1 MSFFPERLSFSFLLS
16 WKFWLNLFIAGI
28 IFGVVTIVVFLVWL
42 AALSRDLPS
51 VSQLVEYEAPVMSR
65 VHAGDG
71 TLIAEFSEEQR
82 VFVPYESIPQ
92 HVVQAF
98 IAAEDK
104 NFFIHEGV
112 DWAGVAR
119 AVLNSA
125 KYIVTRSGGLQG
137 GSTITQQV
145 VKNML
150 LSRDRT
156 VIRKIKEMILA
167 NRIERA
173 FTKEEII
180 ELYLNDIYLGG
191 RSHGVGAAALN
202 YFDKSLPELNIS
214 EAAILASLPKFP
226 GRVNPYT
233 NPRRLLL
240 RRDYVI
246 NRMVDDGYI
255 TADQA
260 KEAQA
265 LPLKT
270 KKRLRGREYAAATY
284 FVQELRRQLIG
295 EYGEK
300 MLEQGGLSI
309 RSTIDTR
316 LQLIAQEALKNGLNA
331 YDRRKSYRGPLTE
344 LPVNPDSY
352 KILPN
357 VDLPRGYGDWERAF
371 VETVS
376 DSSAL
381 LVLEDG
387 AKVALESKDVE
398 WAKKTFQRDDLTKG
412 LRAGDVVLVE
422 VKRRDTEESRSKP
435 IGKALL
441 RQVPQV
447 EGAVLAL
454 DPHTGRILAM
464 AGGYSFFKSPFNRAT
479 QARRQPGSAFK
490 PFVYAAALEQGYTP
504 ATKVLDAPF
513 VEYDFSKED
522 YWAPVNYSEGNFYGL
537 STIRLGLEKS
547 RNLMTVRM
555 AQDIGMR
562 RISDLAVRVGIY
574 NSLEPFLAM
583 SLGAGET
590 SLWNMSRAYAALVN
604 GGREVTPTLIDRI
617 QDRHGR
623 TLFKHDR
630 RECFDCQ
637 VAWNGGP
644 PPDLEES
651 RARVIDPITSYQ
663 VVSMLQGV
671 IERGT
676 GSQAKKVGKPIAG
689 KTGTTNDFY
698 DATFYG
704 FSPDLV
710 VGVWVGHDAPQSLGT
725 GESGGRVAAPI
736 FAEFMKKALENEPAL
751 PFRKPDGVRLVQ
763 IDARTG
769 ELPSLD
775 SEVVITEAFRPG
787 TEPRTTLSQVTTTA
801 FANDRVVATDY
812 AQRGESISYVSD
824 LDEENPEQD
833 VEEHLFEDNL
843 DEGIY

>member
-1 MSFFPERLSFSFLLS
+1 MSFIPERLSFGFLLS
-16 WKFWLNLFIAGI
+16 WKFWLNLFIAG
-28 IFGVVTIVVFLVWL
+28 FVLGVVSIVVFLVWL
-42 AALSRDLPS
+42 AAVSRDLPS
-51 VSQLVEYEAPVMSR
+51 VAQLVEYEPPIMSR

-71 TLIAEFSEEQR
+71 TLIAEFADEHR
-82 VFVPYESIPQ
+82 VFVPFESIPQ

-104 NFFIHEGV
+104 NFFEHEGV
-112 DWAGVAR
+112 DWAGLAR
-119 AVLNSA
+119 GVLNSA
-125 KYIVTRSGGLQG
+125 KFIVTRTGGLQG

-150 LSRDRT
+150 LSRDQT
-156 VIRKIKEMILA
+156 IIRKIKEMILA

-191 RSHGVGAAALN
+191 RSYGVGAAALN

-233 NPRRLLL
+233 NPRRLLQ

-246 NRMVDDGYI
+246 NRMVDDSYI
-255 TADQA
+255 SVDQA
-260 KEAQA
+260 AEAKA
-265 LPLKT
+265 LPLTT
-270 KKRLRGREYAAATY
+270 KKRLRGREFAAATY

-295 EYGEK
+295 EFGEK

-316 LQLIAQEALKNGLNA
+316 LQLTAQEALRNGLNV

-344 LPVNPDSY
+344 LPVNPYSY

-371 VETVS
+371 VESVG
-376 DSSAL
+376 SASAVI
-381 LVLEDG
+381 VLEDG
-387 AKVALESKDVE
+387 AKLPLESKDVE
-398 WAKKTFQRDDLTKG
+398 WAAKTFQRDDLTKG

-422 VKRRDTEESRSKP
+422 VKRREDEGKVAKP
-435 IGKALL
+435 YGKALL
-441 RQVPQV
+441 RQVPEV
-447 EGAVLAL
+447 EGALLAI

-555 AQDIGMR
+555 AQDIGMP

-604 GGREVTPTLIDRI
+604 GGFEVTPTLIDRI

-623 TLFKHDR
+623 TLFKHDK
-630 RECFDCQ
+630 RECYDCQ
-637 VAWNGGP
+637 MPWDGGP
-644 PPDLEES
+644 PPDLTES
-651 RARVIDPITSYQ
+651 RAQVIDPITSYQ

-676 GSQAKKVGKPIAG
+676 GSRVKKVGKPIAG

-710 VGVWVGHDAPQSLGT
+710 VGVWVGHDAPQSLGN
-725 GESGGRVAAPI
+725 GESGGKVAAPI
-736 FAEFMKKALENEPAL
+736 FAEFMKKALKDEPAL

-787 TEPRTTLSQVTTTA
+787 TEPRTNLSQITTA
-801 FANDRVVATDY
+801 SFVDDRITATE
-812 AQRGESISYVSD
+812 GILNSTSIDDTSNAIEDSS
-824 LDEENPEQD
+824 EEEQ
-833 VEEHLFEDNL
+833 LLIEDNL
-843 DEGIY
+843 DGGIY